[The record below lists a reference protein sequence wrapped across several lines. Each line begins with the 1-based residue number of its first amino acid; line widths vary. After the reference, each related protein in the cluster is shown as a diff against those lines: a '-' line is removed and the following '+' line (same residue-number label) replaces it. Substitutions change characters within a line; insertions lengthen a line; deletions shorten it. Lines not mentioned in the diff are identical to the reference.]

1 MTVLKIFI
9 RSLKVSE
16 LRKIIVLQS
25 HTLSG
30 RLICQYPRIHN
41 VLESHP
47 HNYTRTGKGK
57 KKIKFESSGVN
68 CIQSRANLGIC
79 FKDYHRKQF
88 LRCWVG
94 RYWLSWVG
102 PGAVPHVTSATSIL
116 ASAQATRTQ
125 SWENCSLWQPSLG
138 VKSNRKARKPKFTL
152 PLTCHCFS
160 SSYLEN

>member
-16 LRKIIVLQS
+16 PRKIIVLQS

-57 KKIKFESSGVN
+57 KKNQFWKFW
-68 CIQSRANLGIC
+68 CKMHPIQSKLGHLFQRLPQETISKVLSGKILTELGWPRGC
-79 FKDYHRKQF
+79 APCYFCHSHPSFCPGYQNTKLRKLF
-88 LRCWVG
+88 
-94 RYWLSWVG
+94 S
-102 PGAVPHVTSATSIL
+102 L
-116 ASAQATRTQ
+116 AAIPWGEIQ
-125 SWENCSLWQPSLG
+125 
-138 VKSNRKARKPKFTL
+138 
-152 PLTCHCFS
+152 
-160 SSYLEN
+160 